1 MGAGNVEFTA
11 YSHAT
16 AAKKLLRSG
25 SLVSRHTN
33 GLPAEELEALSK
45 RGCRA
50 TAGSY
55 RTDEKNCSRIRL
67 VDLAELFIELYR
79 PRPASCIPQ
88 FPPTA
93 FCIARVVLKL
103 DQGNF

>member
-25 SLVSRHTN
+25 SLVSRRTN
-33 GLPAEELEALSK
+33 GLPAEELEALSE

-55 RTDEKNCSRIRL
+55 RTDEKNCSRTRL
-67 VDLAELFIELYR
+67 VELAELFIELYR
-79 PRPASCIPQ
+79 PASFMYSSISSANAEP
-88 FPPTA
+88 
-93 FCIARVVLKL
+93 RLSMKVRL
-103 DQGNF
+103 

>member
-1 MGAGNVEFTA
+1 MKRWELEMLSLQHILMRQPRG
-11 YSHAT
+11 
-16 AAKKLLRSG
+16 LLRSG
-25 SLVSRHTN
+25 SLVSRRTN
-33 GLPAEELEALSK
+33 GLPAKELEALSE

-79 PRPASCIPQ
+79 PRPTSCIPQ
-88 FPPTA
+88 FPLLMLSL
-93 FCIARVVLKL
+93 V
-103 DQGNF
+103 

>member
-33 GLPAEELEALSK
+33 GLPAEELEALSE

-79 PRPASCIPQ
+79 PSQLHVFLNFLQLRFALLAS
-88 FPPTA
+88 F
-93 FCIARVVLKL
+93 
-103 DQGNF
+103 

>member
-1 MGAGNVEFTA
+1 MHPHQVRLRKGVMSSFLIDEKMGAGNVEFTA

-25 SLVSRHTN
+25 SLVSRRTN
-33 GLPAEELEALSK
+33 GLPAEELEALSE

-55 RTDEKNCSRIRL
+55 RTDEKIVC
-67 VDLAELFIELYR
+67 ELNSSTLLN
-79 PRPASCIPQ
+79 S
-88 FPPTA
+88 
-93 FCIARVVLKL
+93 L
-103 DQGNF
+103 

>member
-1 MGAGNVEFTA
+1 MGAGNVALTE

-33 GLPAEELEALSK
+33 GLPAEELEALSE

-50 TAGSY
+50 TARCY
-55 RTDEKNCSRIRL
+55 RTNEKIVCELDRL
-67 VDLAELFIELYR
+67 ILFVSLQKLA
-79 PRPASCIPQ
+79 
-88 FPPTA
+88 
-93 FCIARVVLKL
+93 
-103 DQGNF
+103 G

>member
-1 MGAGNVEFTA
+1 MSSFLIDEKMGAGNVEFTA

-33 GLPAEELEALSK
+33 GLPAEELEALSE

-55 RTDEKNCSRIRL
+55 RTDEKTVR
-67 VDLAELFIELYR
+67 ELDSSTLLN
-79 PRPASCIPQ
+79 S
-88 FPPTA
+88 
-93 FCIARVVLKL
+93 L
-103 DQGNF
+103 